1 MNKINW
7 PITFELLSNCLLAVV
22 TVGAVTFPLVFIG
35 RDTLG
40 EAVIALLYLLP
51 VGWSA
56 ARWGQLSGICAA
68 VAASL
73 AFDYFFIPPFHTFIV
88 GRLEGWLVLSIF
100 LVVAIVVVGRIQSGI
115 SRAQTSER
123 EAILM
128 YETSIAL
135 AGLRTQEA
143 IVHALARILQKMFV
157 ASLVEVSIN
166 PINQSLAIVTRIP
179 ADGSVSGKPNRI
191 LPILAAP
198 GLVGEIHIWQGNGWL
213 PPEDS
218 RLLQNIASQASL
230 ALERAQLAE
239 VETRTNTSA
248 RINGSR
254 D

>member
-1 MNKINW
+1 MKRIRW
-7 PITFELLSNCLLAVV
+7 SITFEFLSNCLLAVV
-22 TVGAVTFPLVFIG
+22 TVGIVSVPLLLIG

-56 ARWGQLSGICAA
+56 ARWGQGPGMCAA
-68 VAASL
+68 VTASL
-73 AFDYFFIPPFHTFIV
+73 TFDYFFIPPFHTFVV
-88 GRLEGWLVLSIF
+88 GNLEGWLVLIIF
-100 LVVAIVVVGRIQSGI
+100 LVVAIVVVGRIQSGL
-115 SRAQTSER
+115 SRAKASER

-143 IVHALARILQKMFV
+143 IIHALARTLQKMFI
-157 ASLVEVSIN
+157 ASMVEVTITCDS
-166 PINQSLAIVTRIP
+166 QSPAIVARMPT
-179 ADGSVSGKPNRI
+179 DGMASDKPDRI

-213 PPEDS
+213 PLEDS

-230 ALERAQLAE
+230 ALERARLIE
-239 VETRTNTSA
+239 IETRMSSVA
-248 RINGSR
+248 SLNGI
-254 D
+254 